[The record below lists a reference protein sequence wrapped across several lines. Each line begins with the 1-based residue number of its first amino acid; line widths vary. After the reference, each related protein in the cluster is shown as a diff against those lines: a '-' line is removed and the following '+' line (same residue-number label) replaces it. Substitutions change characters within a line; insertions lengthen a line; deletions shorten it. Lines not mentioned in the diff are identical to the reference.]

1 MRFLS
6 RREAANHVKER
17 GLPAAESTLAKYAT
31 VGGGPEFQKF
41 GHRVFYTEEA
51 LDAWITSKL
60 SGFVASTSELRRSPD
75 RK

>member
-1 MRFLS
+1 MTGRFRS
-6 RREAANHVKER
+6 RREASKYIKDH

-31 VGGGPEFQKF
+31 VGGGPEFHKF

-60 SGFVASTSELRRSPD
+60 SSPITSTSQLG
-75 RK
+75 